1 MDTTHNNIESLLL
14 RFNDKSPQEV
24 LSWFLSA
31 YSGRIALASGLGAE
45 GQVLTDMISKID
57 KSIRIFTIDTGR
69 LFPESY
75 KLIDRNNRRYEIN
88 MEVFFPDHK
97 EVESYILQHGIN
109 GFYDSVEKRKAC
121 CHARKMEPLKR
132 ALANLDVWICGLRN
146 EQSITRK
153 SVQMIEWDESNGLI
167 KLNPLIHWTEDEVWK
182 YIKFNNVPYNR
193 LHDKGFPSIGCQPCT
208 RAVES
213 GHDIRSGRWWWEN
226 PDHKECGLHV
236 KS

>member
-109 GFYDSVEKRKAC
+109 GFTIA
-121 CHARKMEPLKR
+121 
-132 ALANLDVWICGLRN
+132 W
-146 EQSITRK
+146 K
-153 SVQMIEWDESNGLI
+153 SVKPAAMPEKWNL
-167 KLNPLIHWTEDEVWK
+167 
-182 YIKFNNVPYNR
+182 
-193 LHDKGFPSIGCQPCT
+193 
-208 RAVES
+208 
-213 GHDIRSGRWWWEN
+213 
-226 PDHKECGLHV
+226 
-236 KS
+236 